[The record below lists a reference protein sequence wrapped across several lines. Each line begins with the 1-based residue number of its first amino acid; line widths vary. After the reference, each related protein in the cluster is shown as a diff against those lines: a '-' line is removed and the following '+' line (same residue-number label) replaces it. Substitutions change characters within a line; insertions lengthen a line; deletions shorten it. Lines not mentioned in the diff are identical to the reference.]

1 MRFSKYLT
9 LFFILFACLGLKASA
24 TTDSLVLKK
33 INSLATAVGKSLAPD
48 KRTAVY
54 NIQVKDAPVPELTI
68 ETTLPQAVDSLRA
81 AFTTAGIKLN
91 ITPKLLPDATLGNRH
106 FAVVTLSVA
115 NNRHTPS
122 HGAEM
127 MTQMMMGTPVE
138 LLKKQGGYYLV
149 RSPDLY
155 ISWVDGDALAIMN
168 DKAFEN
174 WKSADKLIYTAD
186 FGFSCTEANTSSLR
200 VSDLVK
206 GNIFKLLGKEKG
218 FYKIAYPDQ
227 RIAYIPLK
235 DAADYQPW
243 VKRPNPTAEQL
254 LATAKTFMGVPYRWG
269 GTSIKGVDCSG
280 FTKTAFFLHGI
291 IIPRDASQQV
301 LVGDAVDVFEGDTV
315 NFQKSLKNLLPGDL
329 LFFALAK
336 GKVPNPRITHVAI
349 YMGGGR
355 FIQSA
360 GRVKIN
366 SLDPLAADYAP
377 SQALTMV
384 SARRILPCIGT
395 PELTRVDQHPL
406 YTNLQ
411 P

>member
-54 NIQVKDAPVPELTI
+54 NIQLKDTPVPELTI

-91 ITPKLLPDATLGNRH
+91 ITPKLLPDAALGDRR

-155 ISWVDGDALAIMN
+155 ISWVDGDALAILN
-168 DKAFEN
+168 AKAFED

-186 FGFSCTEANTSSLR
+186 FGFSYTEPHISSLR

-206 GNIFKLLGKEKG
+206 GNLFKLLGKEKG

-254 LATAKTFMGVPYRWG
+254 LATAKTFMGVPYLWG

-301 LVGDAVDVFEGDTV
+301 LVGDAVDVFEADTV

-366 SLDPLAADYAP
+366 SLDPSAADYAP

>member
-1 MRFSKYLT
+1 MRFAKFVAFLT
-9 LFFILFACLGLKASA
+9 LMIAGLSSKALA
-24 TTDSLVLKK
+24 ATDSLLLKK
-33 INSLATAVGKSLAPD
+33 INTLAATVGKSLAPD

-54 NIQVKDAPVPELTI
+54 NIEVKEGAVPEVTV

-81 AFTTAGIKLN
+81 AFSKAGIKTA
-91 ITPKLLPDATLGNRH
+91 ITPKLLPDSAMGDQRY
-106 FAVVTLSVA
+106 AVVTLSVA

-149 RSPDLY
+149 RSPDFY
-155 ISWVDGDALAIMN
+155 ISWVDHDALAIM
-168 DKAFEN
+168 DAKAFN
-174 WKSADKLIYTAD
+174 DWKAAPKLIYTAD
-186 FGFSCTEANTSSLR
+186 FGFSNAEPTMKSLR

-206 GNIFKLLGKEKG
+206 GNLFKLIAKEKG

-227 RIAYIPLK
+227 RIAYIRTEE
-235 DAADYQPW
+235 ATDYQNW
-243 VKRPNPTAEQL
+243 VSRPNPTAEQL
-254 LATAKTFMGVPYRWG
+254 LSTAKTFMGVPYLWG
-269 GTSIKGVDCSG
+269 GTSLKGVDCSG
-280 FTKTAFFLHGI
+280 FTKTAFFLNGI

-301 LVGDAVDVFEGDTV
+301 LVGEPVDVFEGDTV
-315 NFQKSLKNLLPGDL
+315 NFQKSVKNLLPGDL

-349 YMGGGR
+349 YMGEGR

-366 SLDPLAADYAP
+366 SLDPNAADYAP
-377 SQALTMV
+377 SQALTMM
-384 SARRILPCIGT
+384 SARRILPAIGT
-395 PELTRVDQHPL
+395 TEIIRVDQHPL
-406 YTNLQ
+406 YTA
-411 P
+411 PK